1 MSPIKDFHVSYEALN
16 QKGIFSQGDTIAG
29 TVTFTLTK
37 ETQVKVLVVKAKG
50 NAHVHWTEGTGD
62 RRKSHSAHRRYLK
75 LKEYLVPE
83 NDKGNLPFGANCF
96 KFRFTI
102 PQEDMP
108 SSFKG
113 FHGNIV
119 YMLEAKMSRSWRP
132 SSVVQKELKFVSK
145 SLSHPGHVMCPQSGS
160 VDKDKG
166 KVQMSA
172 TVNMKVCSPGDTI
185 TVVAEICNSSSKK
198 LKPKVGLQQ
207 KTVYRA
213 GASFDIREQNLY
225 KMEGNTITPCSKET
239 FSCQLKIP
247 ADANCTIQNCEIL
260 SVEHYV
266 KVYLDISF
274 AIDPTIKFPLVIIP
288 SSLAALQSDQ
298 TVEPYPAGAFGAP
311 TYTDFPPTAFPPP
324 AFPPPAFP
332 LGPYPVLA
340 GSGAYVYQAPDP
352 SQYANMTSGYNNQWP
367 QPAAPYGFLSAAP
380 PSFQQGI
387 EPPPDM
393 SLFPPPQDAIRRTV
407 SDYKS

>member
-1 MSPIKDFHVSYEALN
+1 
-16 QKGIFSQGDTIAG
+16 
-29 TVTFTLTK
+29 
-37 ETQVKVLVVKAKG
+37 
-50 NAHVHWTEGTGD
+50 
-62 RRKSHSAHRRYLK
+62 
-75 LKEYLVPE
+75 
-83 NDKGNLPFGANCF
+83 
-96 KFRFTI
+96 
-102 PQEDMP
+102 
-108 SSFKG
+108 
-113 FHGNIV
+113 
-119 YMLEAKMSRSWRP
+119 
-132 SSVVQKELKFVSK
+132 
-145 SLSHPGHVMCPQSGS
+145 MCPQSGS

-198 LKPKVGLQQ
+198 LKPKV
-207 KTVYRA
+207 
-213 GASFDIREQNLY
+213 
-225 KMEGNTITPCSKET
+225 
-239 FSCQLKIP
+239 
-247 ADANCTIQNCEIL
+247 
-260 SVEHYV
+260 VEHYV